1 MKETLAA
8 VFLVFVSSVAL
19 ALPTPK
25 EIGAAVQAGHLSQ
38 AESMVRE
45 VIREKPAS
53 AKARYELG
61 QILAREG
68 RNVEAKGEL
77 LEAQRLDPSLKFAAD
92 PQRFRDLL
100 NKIPSET
107 ATPAFRTENAG
118 RHLASAPA
126 PAAPSFPLLYVLAG
140 GGILLVVWLMFRN
153 RAVVQRPPF
162 GAAVP
167 GGSVSG
173 GGYGPAGYG
182 PAAGPMQNPG
192 SGVGGALLGG
202 VAGLAAGYGLAKILE
217 RDGTPSPTRTPD
229 DGFIPVDSPASQPDY
244 GAFDPGS
251 GDSWDSG
258 DSSSGD
264 DSW

>member
-8 VFLVFVSSVAL
+8 VFLVFVSSMAL

-53 AKARYELG
+53 AKAHYELG

-92 PQRFRDLL
+92 PQRFHDLL

-107 ATPAFRTENAG
+107 ATPAYRTENAG

-153 RAVVQRPPF
+153 RTVVQRPPF
-162 GAAVP
+162 GTAVP
-167 GGSVSG
+167 GGSVYGAS
-173 GGYGPAGYG
+173 GYGPG
-182 PAAGPMQNPG
+182 AGPMQNPG

-217 RDGTPSPTRTPD
+217 RDSNPSPAPTSG
-229 DGFIPVDSPASQPDY
+229 DGFIPIDSPASQPDY

-251 GDSWDSG
+251 GGDSWDSG